1 MNINQDISGLIHL
14 QGVDSRLQ
22 EVEEKMGELQKT
34 VQEMRAPLNQLEE
47 RKDDLLVRIPELRQE
62 MLSLEQSIQEYGD
75 KTQKS
80 RDKLPLITTQK
91 EYFAL
96 QKEIETMQKEKSKLE
111 EDLLGKMAALDELQ
125 KEKDEV
131 LSQCRVEEETF
142 LRKKQEMEN
151 QNIHFDSEHKELKL
165 KREGIAGG
173 INPKYLNHYNK
184 ILRHKGPP
192 ALVRIIDGNCQGCH
206 VTLPPQLY
214 NDVRKAKSIITCSF
228 CGRILYA
235 EK

>member
-1 MNINQDISGLIHL
+1 MNIKEDISELIHL

-22 EVEEKMGELQKT
+22 EVEERMGELQKAIQK
-34 VQEMRAPLNQLEE
+34 VRAPLNQLEE
-47 RKDDLLVRIPELRQE
+47 RRDDLLGRVPELRHE
-62 MLSLEQSIQEYGD
+62 MLRLEQSIKEHTD
-75 KTQKS
+75 KIQKS
-80 RDKLPLITTQK
+80 KDKLPLITTQK

-96 QKEIETMQKEKSKLE
+96 QKEIETMQKEKNKLE
-111 EDLLGKMAALDELQ
+111 EDLLSKMGTLEDLQ

-131 LSQCRVEEETF
+131 LSQCQVEEDAF
-142 LRKKQEMEN
+142 LKKKQEMEN
-151 QNIHFDSEHKELKL
+151 ENVHFDSEHNELKL
-165 KREGIAGG
+165 KRESIASE
-173 INPKYLNHYNK
+173 INPKYLKHYNK
-184 ILRHKGPP
+184 ILTHKGPP

-214 NDVRKAKSIITCSF
+214 NDVRKANSIITCTF